1 MNIATLLQFPV
12 KGLIALGT
20 WGCLWLAVVICYPR
34 ITNVFL
40 RRNLWTVPVF
50 IAAMFVVGFVIELRI
65 YGEVLPIVLAAAWV
79 VFLDVIKES
88 LTHGAMLAPAVEVGQ
103 ASVTG
108 SRIPTERFV

>member
-1 MNIATLLQFPV
+1 
-12 KGLIALGT
+12 
-20 WGCLWLAVVICYPR
+20 VICYPR